1 MSARLGQ
8 VAVPKSLPFS
18 RLRYG
23 RGLAIFWAS
32 LLAVLLA
39 AGASEASAHAS
50 LERAEPPIDGIV
62 IAPPTELQLFFTEEV
77 AATNPAPAVQV
88 LNQAGTAQAISSVS
102 VGTDGDLRVVTVA
115 IGDLDTGTYTVDWTV
130 RSATDG
136 HILSGTYA
144 IRVGGGIPP
153 GIATVDGELPAPW
166 AVATRWLTF
175 LGITVA
181 AAGFLFGPTVLQG
194 TDESTG
200 ILRRRLQLIL
210 GGAILALLASLAEPL
225 LQSLFPPENVALDF
239 ASALAGLP
247 DAWWFRP
254 ICLGVAVFLALD
266 LVVRGHGQIPASIG
280 WFGGSVSLLALAG
293 LSLTSHAAGRETWQ
307 EVGIASNLLH
317 QVTVALWVG
326 GLVHLALWWFTRDRE
341 RSAAGASG
349 PLQRFSALALPLF
362 AVALVTGVLN
372 TGFVFPILQGIEENG
387 FTAEAFS
394 TLWTSNYGYVLIVK
408 LLLLLLPLG
417 LAIYHRRALTDLA
430 HAASARLGRTVRLE
444 AIAILAVVLGGS
456 AMALSA
462 PPAIERA
469 SLETVV
475 LAAPAYTG
483 DGEMTSIVHLEI
495 DSAEPGDN
503 ALTLRLTDLQGKPLP
518 AEPPTRIALEYTSLD
533 HGTTDVD
540 QAVTLIDPAASTYT
554 TEGLEL
560 SLDGWW
566 RITATL
572 RRQGTA
578 DQRAELFLLLPDPN
592 MQGFSAPARP
602 QSSPEALAVFERGLA
617 AMTSWTSVRVSER
630 ITSGSDAL
638 VMAEREITTGANGQP
653 PAQQLIA
660 VYAGGFAPQ
669 ADGELPAAPKIDFS
683 RTVTIG
689 TQGWQVQPDGAWLET
704 PPSRAEPPSEWR
716 DIYVGAEDLRLGPT
730 EEELNG
736 EAVQIVTFRTP
747 DQTRQSEAW
756 FAWWVG
762 TESGNVYRATMVAN
776 QHYMVWEYTAID
788 EPFVIEGPP
797 A

>member
-8 VAVPKSLPFS
+8 VAVPKSLPIS
-18 RLRYG
+18 WLRYG
-23 RGLAIFWAS
+23 LRLAVFAGS
-32 LLAVLLA
+32 LLLVLLA
-39 AGASEASAHAS
+39 AGAPGVNAHAS

-77 AATNPAPAVQV
+77 AAANPAPAVQI
-88 LNQAGTAQAISSVS
+88 LNQAGAPQTVSAVS
-102 VGTDGDLRVVTVA
+102 VGQDGDLRTVTVA
-115 IGDLDTGTYTVDWTV
+115 IDDLDTGTYTVDWTV

-136 HILSGTYA
+136 HILTGTYA

-175 LGITVA
+175 VGIAAA
-181 AAGFLFGPTVLQG
+181 AAGFLFGPTVLRE
-194 TDESTG
+194 TIESTRAR
-200 ILRRRLQLIL
+200 RRRLQLVL

-225 LQSLFPPENVALDF
+225 LQSLFPPENVALGF
-239 ASALAGLP
+239 TSALAGLP

-254 ICLGVAVFLALD
+254 ICLGVAVFLALG
-266 LVVRGHGQIPASIG
+266 LVVRGRGRIPASIG
-280 WFGGSVSLLALAG
+280 WFGALISLLALAG
-293 LSLTSHAAGRETWQ
+293 LSLTSHAAGRETWR

-326 GLVHLALWWFTRDRE
+326 GLVHLALWWLIRNRE
-341 RSAAGASG
+341 GGTVRASG
-349 PLQRFSALALPLF
+349 PLRRFSVLALPLF
-362 AVALVTGVLN
+362 AVALATGFLN
-372 TGFVFPILQGIEENG
+372 TGFVFPIIEGSEEYG
-387 FTAEAFS
+387 FGPEAFS
-394 TLWTSNYGYVLIVK
+394 TLWTSNYGYVLITK
-408 LLLLLLPLG
+408 LLLLLLPFG
-417 LAIYHRRALTDLA
+417 LAIYHRRVLTNLA
-430 HAASARLGRTVRLE
+430 HAVTARLGRTVRLE
-444 AIAILAVVLGGS
+444 AIAVLAVVLGGS

-462 PPAIERA
+462 PPAIESA
-469 SLETVV
+469 PLESVV

-483 DGEMTSIVHLEI
+483 DGEMTSIVHLGI
-495 DSAEPGDN
+495 APAEPGDN
-503 ALTLRLTDLQGKPLP
+503 VLTLRLTDLQGAPVP
-518 AEPPTRIALEYTSLD
+518 ANPPTRIALEYTSLD

-572 RRQGTA
+572 RRQATA

-592 MQGFSAPARP
+592 VQGFSAPARP

-617 AMTSWTSVRVSER
+617 AMTSWTSVRVTER

-669 ADGELPAAPKIDFS
+669 AVGELPAAPRIDFS

-689 TQGWQVQPDGAWLET
+689 EQGWQVQPDGAWLET

-716 DIYVGAEDLRLGPT
+716 DIYVGAEDLRLGPV

-736 EAVQIVTFRTP
+736 EAVRIVTFRTP
-747 DQTRQSEAW
+747 DQRRQSGAW